1 MDKESIR
8 KELRCTVH
16 PLNSLKTYK
25 YTVICSN
32 FKGKWILSRHKNR
45 NTWETQGGHI
55 ENGET
60 PLEAAKR
67 ELFEESGIV
76 DADVYPVCDYNGYNS
91 KSNANGMVFLAIVH
105 SVGELPESEMK
116 EIALFQELPKELTY
130 PLTSP
135 VLYAEASKLLLK
147 KQGRRKQSDVN
158 PFENSD
164 SNKRYYTYDYF
175 LKKTYGGKCAKIPLD
190 AGFSCPNMDGKC
202 GVGGCIYCSSRGSGD
217 FAESATLSIAE
228 QFELTR
234 AKLSSKWSTE
244 RTIPYFQART
254 NTYAPLNKIKE
265 KFEEALTCD
274 GVVAMNVATRAD
286 CLPDDVVDY
295 LAELGNR
302 VDLTVELGLQT
313 IHDEVA
319 ALINRGHSYAQ
330 FVDGFERLRRANSK
344 IRICVHII
352 FGLPTET
359 DEMMLET
366 AKVVGALRPDMVK
379 IHLLHV
385 IRGTTLAQWYES
397 GEYTPLERERYIE
410 LVATAL
416 QYFHKDTVIAR
427 LTGDGVADDLL
438 APDWS
443 RKKTTV
449 INDIDKYLYTHNIW
463 QGKMV
468 E

>member
-217 FAESATLSIAE
+217 FAESATLSIPE

-234 AKLSSKWSTE
+234 TKLSSKWSTE

-254 NTYAPLNKIKE
+254 NTYAPLDKIKE

-286 CLPDDVVDY
+286 CLPNDVVDY

-313 IHDEVA
+313 IHDDVA
-319 ALINRGHSYAQ
+319 KLINRGHSYAQ